1 MRYRYRDV
9 WHDKTVQGSYCRAFT
24 RSAWTRLRVASARQA
39 QRGVHNIS
47 EVPSSIFLLLGADH
61 SYNGSR
67 SRVAGSG
74 SVAWVGFDNDH
85 LAAVATDDWA
95 RLGNRARGN
104 YSDIVRHGVWR
115 IAAVTRIA

>member
-1 MRYRYRDV
+1 MRYGYRDV

-39 QRGVHNIS
+39 QRGVHNIC

-85 LAAVATDDWA
+85 LAAVATNDWA
-95 RLGNRARGN
+95 RFSYRACGNN
-104 YSDIVRHGVWR
+104 SDVVWDVIR
-115 IAAVTRIA
+115 RVAAITRIA